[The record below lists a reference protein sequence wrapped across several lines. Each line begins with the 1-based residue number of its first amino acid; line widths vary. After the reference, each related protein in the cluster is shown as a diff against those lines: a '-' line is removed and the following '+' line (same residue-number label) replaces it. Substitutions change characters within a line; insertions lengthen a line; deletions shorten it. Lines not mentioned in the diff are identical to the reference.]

1 MFELKER
8 LYRININ
15 EWPKYTQALALLMM
29 AEYSVIRNWILD
41 TALYETLHNVLYS
54 VRYSS
59 DIGKG
64 EYVLERN
71 LTAEELSKI
80 LEEYNFEVQLDDAFQ
95 VEGNTVLNTPVDRYG
110 SSIGTDFLYDHTIIH
125 YFLKKA
131 VFLNFYNELAKH
143 FGFMDDGIVLD
154 LNAINAHFRSQIIG
168 EMPVTEF
175 SSSLV
180 TLLR

>member
-1 MFELKER
+1 MFEVEER
-8 LYRININ
+8 LYRLDKK
-15 EWPKYTQALALLMM
+15 EWPKYAQALALLMM
-29 AEYSVIRNWILD
+29 AEYMVIRNWILD
-41 TALYETLHNVLYS
+41 TAVHETLHNVLYS

-71 LTAEELSKI
+71 LTAEEVSKI
-80 LEEYNFEVQLDDAFQ
+80 LEEYNFEVQMDKAFQ

-131 VFLNFYNELAKH
+131 VFLNFYNALAKQ
-143 FGFMDDGIVLD
+143 FRFTDDAIDFD
-154 LNAINAHFRSQIIG
+154 LGVIKNRFRSQIIG
-168 EMPVTEF
+168 EIP
-175 SSSLV
+175 SQNLV
-180 TLLR
+180 QA